1 MIGNERKTHGQVR
14 YYHPIST
21 SVISPIPGTVL
32 MANDLPFHS
41 LTELQRL
48 VTLGETSSRAIVEA
62 CHANI
67 DARDG
72 HLHAFVDVYRD
83 DALAAADAAD
93 RERRKGVERGPLA
106 GLPIALKDLLHIE
119 GRQTTAGSKSW
130 LGRISD
136 HTSTAVARLT
146 AAGMIPLGK
155 THMVEFAFG
164 GWGRNQPMGA
174 PWNPWDLET
183 HRVAGGSS
191 SGSAVAVAGG
201 LCPAAIGSD
210 TGGSIRIPAALCG
223 ITGLK
228 PTYGLVSLY
237 GAVPLSTT
245 LDSIGPLA
253 HSVDDAALLTAALAG
268 PDPYDAATL
277 STPRVDLAA
286 AISGDADIR
295 GMRITALSP
304 EKLAA
309 AAQPDVIRAYEEAM
323 AALRDLGAMVDEDPI
338 PLDFED
344 IMVQNGRIIAAEA
357 YGLHRAYIDD
367 ERLDIDPWVRKRV
380 QSGRSITG
388 SDTVDLLDRR
398 KRAMTQFADWM
409 QGRSAILTP
418 TLPITATP
426 LVDVDEAAT
435 PLATWTRMANYLG
448 ACALSLPAGFSAE
461 GLPIGVQLTGAAFTE
476 ATLIRIGRAFQRST
490 DWHRRRPC

>member
-1 MIGNERKTHGQVR
+1 
-14 YYHPIST
+14 
-21 SVISPIPGTVL
+21 
-32 MANDLPFHS
+32 MANDLPYQS
-41 LTELQRL
+41 LTELARRIAC
-48 VTLGETSSRAIVEA
+48 GETSSRAIVEA
-62 CHANI
+62 CLANI
-67 DARDG
+67 DAIDG
-72 HLHAFVDVYRD
+72 HLHAFIDVYRD

-93 RERRKGVERGPLA
+93 RNRRRGVARGPLS

-130 LGRISD
+130 LGRTSD
-136 HTSTAVARLT
+136 RTATAVARLT

-174 PWNPWDLET
+174 PWNPWDMAT

-237 GAVPLSTT
+237 GAVPLSTS

-253 HSVDDAALLTAALAG
+253 HTVEDVALLTAAMAG
-268 PDPYDAATL
+268 PDPRDTATL
-277 STPRVDLAA
+277 SVPRVDLDA
-286 AISGDADIR
+286 AIAGDADIR
-295 GMRITALSP
+295 GMRITALAP
-304 EKLAA
+304 ETFPTTTL
-309 AAQPDVIRAYEEAM
+309 PDVIRAYQ
-323 AALRDLGAMVDEDPI
+323 AATATLRDLGAVVDEGPF

-357 YGLHRAYIDD
+357 YAVHHAYIDD

-380 QSGRSITG
+380 QSGKAISAA
-388 SDTVDLLDRR
+388 DTLELLARR
-398 KRAMTQFADWM
+398 QRAVARFADWM
-409 QGRSAILTP
+409 QGRSAIFTP

-426 LVDVDEAAT
+426 LADVDEATT

-461 GLPIGVQLTGAAFTE
+461 GLPIGIQLTGAAFTE
-476 ATLIRIGRAFQRST
+476 ATLVRIGRAFQRAT
-490 DWHRRRPC
+490 DWHRRRPAPG